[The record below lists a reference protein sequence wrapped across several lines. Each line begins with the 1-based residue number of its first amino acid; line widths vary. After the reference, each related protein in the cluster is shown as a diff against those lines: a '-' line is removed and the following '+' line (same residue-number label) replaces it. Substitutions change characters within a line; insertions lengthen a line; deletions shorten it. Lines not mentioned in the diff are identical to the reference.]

1 MNIWIAAKHILGY
14 LKGTVG
20 YNLRCTAEDGLKL
33 QGYTDSDRARSAVD
47 RKNTSGCCFNIGSEV
62 MSWMSRKQTS
72 VALSTAEARYIAAIT
87 ASREVV

>member
-1 MNIWIAAKHILGY
+1 MKIWIAAKHILGY

-20 YNLRCTAEDGLKL
+20 YDLRYTSEDGLKL
-33 QGYTDSDRARSAVD
+33 QRYTDSDWARSAVD
-47 RKNTSGCCFNIGSEV
+47 RKNTSGCCFNIGSAV
-62 MSWMSRKQTS
+62 IFWMSRKQIS